1 MADKRIAVSF
11 DFLKNQ
17 IKNVAVHNVT
27 TAQRTTLGGTLG
39 SSNKGVIVT
48 DTDEPNVYYWNGSA
62 WVNLSQVVT
71 NAMTVKGEISNAN
84 TNPSYPASP
93 SVGDVW
99 MVTTNAGTVGGTT
112 VEVGDQL
119 IYSTSGWFVLQ
130 ANLGAAS
137 ETAAGYIEI
146 ATQAETN
153 TGTDDARA
161 ITPLKL
167 KTNLDLNRPKIYR
180 QTIASLATATPTVIT
195 HNLALGNAN
204 DYIVQ
209 FRDSTGSI
217 VLSDI
222 GTSVN
227 SITIEQST
235 GAALTNLEVVV
246 VGL

>member
-1 MADKRIAVSF
+1 MADKRVAVSL
-11 DFLKNQ
+11 DLTKNQ
-17 IKNVAVHNVT
+17 IKNFAAHNVT

-39 SSNKGVIVT
+39 VSNKGIIVT

-62 WVNLSQVVT
+62 WVNLSQVIA
-71 NAMTVKGEISNAN
+71 NAMNLKGEISNAN
-84 TNPSYPASP
+84 TNPAYPATP
-93 SVGDVW
+93 AVGDVW
-99 MVTTNAGTVGGTT
+99 IITTNAGTVGGTT

-180 QTIASLATATPTVIT
+180 TTLASLASGTPTVVT
-195 HNLALGNAN
+195 HNLGLGNAN

-209 FRDSTGSI
+209 FRDSSGSI

-227 SITIEQST
+227 SITIEQNT
-235 GAALTNLEVVV
+235 GSALTNLEVVV
-246 VGL
+246 IGL

>member
-1 MADKRIAVSF
+1 MADKRVAVSL
-11 DFLKNQ
+11 DLTKNQ
-17 IKNVAVHNVT
+17 IKNFAAHNVT
-27 TAQRTTLGGTLG
+27 TAQRTTLGGTLTA
-39 SSNKGVIVT
+39 SNKGIIVT

-62 WVNLSQVVT
+62 WVNLSQVIA
-71 NAMTVKGEISNAN
+71 NAMNLKGEISNAN

-93 SVGDVW
+93 AVGDVW
-99 MVTTNAGTVGGTT
+99 IITTNAGTVGGTT

-119 IYSTSGWFVLQ
+119 IYSSSGWFVFQ

-137 ETAAGYIEI
+137 ETVAGYIEI

-153 TGTDDARA
+153 TGTDDVRA
-161 ITPLKL
+161 VTPLKL

-204 DYIVQ
+204 DYVVQ
-209 FRDSTGSI
+209 FRDASGSI
-217 VLSDI
+217 ILSDI

-227 SITIEQST
+227 SITIEQNT
-235 GAALTNLEVVV
+235 GSALTNLEAVVI
-246 VGL
+246 GL